1 MLYYVTFLTAL
12 GWIGALSSSQGIVK
26 TTFPLRSQELALESL
41 NLETTKVVNSNRPF
55 GDIIKFYAEYFSGH
69 NIFFSGKFDFTN
81 ATAFQQI
88 VWKATCHIPYGKTR
102 SYRWIAL
109 NIDKPFSYRA
119 VGNALNKNPLPIIIP
134 CHRVINS
141 NGQLGGYGGGI
152 DIKKQLLNLEIHSC
166 PF

>member
-1 MLYYVTFLTAL
+1 MLYYVTFSTAL
-12 GWIGALSSSQGIVK
+12 GWIGALSSSQGIIK
-26 TTFPLRSQELALESL
+26 TTFPLKSQELALESL
-41 NLETTKVVNSNRPF
+41 NLEKTKVVNSKIPF
-55 GDIIKFYAEYFSGH
+55 EAIIKFYVDYFSGH
-69 NIFFSGKFDFTN
+69 NTFFSGKFDFTN
-81 ATAFQQI
+81 ATVFQQT
-88 VWKATCHIPYGKTR
+88 VWKATCRIPYGKTR